1 MREVVVTGLG
11 VVSPGGIG
19 TAALWETISAGKSVT
34 KSLSDITSSALFGDF
49 DFVSDSIAE
58 VSGFEDQIPGLPP
71 EVQRLDRYTQFAVA
85 AAFQAVRDAGL
96 EQGGYDAE
104 RAGIS
109 LSTAICG
116 TPKMEEEFLRVTD
129 GGRKPIDP
137 AKAGRDLYLASMSN
151 TPGTILSA
159 LFGMQGPC
167 VTLSTGC
174 IGGVDAVGHAYD
186 AIRHGDADVM
196 IAGAT
201 EAPITPVTVAS
212 FEIINCLS
220 RAHMDRPEAA
230 SRPYDAGR
238 DGFVLG
244 EGCGVLVMES
254 REHAERRGATPYM
267 TINGFSHTS
276 NAAHMTDLLSD
287 GADLTRS
294 MTQAIE
300 EAGLRP
306 DEIDHVSSHGSSTPQ
321 NDTCETSALKLA
333 LGERAHAIPVN
344 SAKSMLGHALAA
356 ASAMEIVLCALAC
369 KHSFVHPTAN
379 YENPD
384 PTCDLDY
391 VPGVGR
397 PWDGETILKGASGFA
412 GLHAAMVA
420 RAVREVVQEVVPEG
434 ASS

>member
-1 MREVVVTGLG
+1 MVHVVHVQEVVVTGLG
-11 VVSPGGIG
+11 VVSPAGIG
-19 TAALWETISAGKSVT
+19 TEALWETISAGKSVT
-34 KSLSDITSSALFGDF
+34 KPLSDITSSALFGDF

-58 VSGFEDQIPGLPP
+58 VSGFEEQIPGLPP

-85 AAFQAVRDAGL
+85 AAYQAVRDAGL
-96 EQGGYDAE
+96 AQGTYDPE
-104 RAGIS
+104 RAGLS
-109 LSTAICG
+109 LSTAVCG

-129 GGRKPIDP
+129 GGRGPIDP

-159 LFGMQGPC
+159 LLGMRGPC

-174 IGGVDAVGHAYD
+174 IGGVDAVGHAYE
-186 AIRHGDADVM
+186 AIRHGEADVM

-220 RAHMDRPEAA
+220 RAHADRPDAA

-244 EGCGVLVMES
+244 EGCGIVVMES
-254 REHAERRGATPYM
+254 REHAERRGAAPYL
-267 TINGFSHTS
+267 TVDGFSHTS

-287 GADLTRS
+287 GADLTRA
-294 MTQAIE
+294 MTQAVA

-306 DEIDHVSSHGSSTPQ
+306 EDIDHVSSHGSSTPQ

-333 LGERAHAIPVN
+333 LGERAREIPVN
-344 SAKSMLGHALAA
+344 SAKSMVGHALAA
-356 ASAMEIVLCALAC
+356 ASAMEIVLCALAG

-391 VPGVGR
+391 VPGEGR
-397 PWDGETILKGASGFA
+397 PWHGEAILKGASGFA
-412 GLHAAMVA
+412 GLHAALVT
-420 RAVREVVQEVVPEG
+420 RAVREG
-434 ASS
+434 AHR